1 MLWMVCIIDAEVDDD
16 NADANEAIEAN
27 ANVANRW

>member
-1 MLWMVCIIDAEVDDD
+1 MVCIIDAEVDDD

-27 ANVANRW
+27 ANVANR